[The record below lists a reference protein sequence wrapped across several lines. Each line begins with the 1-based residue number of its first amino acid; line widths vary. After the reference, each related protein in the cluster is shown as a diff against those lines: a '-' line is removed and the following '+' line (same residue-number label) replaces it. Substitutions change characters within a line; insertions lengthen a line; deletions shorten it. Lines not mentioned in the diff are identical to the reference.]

1 MPGRADSFAFAVS
14 FVRALKSKL
23 LTSSNLDMILK
34 SKDEVDAIRV
44 LSDTTY
50 APYVAKFIGKPFDIK
65 QFEDAIQESYHN
77 DYARVVRATASATAR
92 DALTLIHRKH
102 ELNCLKMIFR
112 CVMEGVPS
120 EQAKDL
126 ITPMGEYTYDHSL
139 ELLKTRDPGMIA
151 EDIKDRKARRLV
163 LDSLPECKKLGSTI
177 PLEASIDKYYYT
189 SIWNVTQQLPR
200 SDRAP
205 VENILGIEIDSANL
219 DILIRGKEAKIPAS
233 HLERFILPISYRFAS
248 EFEQAMNAPTAG
260 DALRIL
266 SSGFYSVAL
275 QRAVET
281 VKSVGSLFPVEVAM
295 KRYLASENLSVFT
308 GYPFHAGTL
317 LAYLNLKLYQ
327 TQDVR
332 GVVLGKRDGMTADK
346 IRDFLITYG
355 LI

>member
-44 LSDTTY
+44 LSDTIY

-139 ELLKTRDPGMIA
+139 ELLKIKDPGMIA

-233 HLERFILPISYRFAS
+233 HLERFILPISYRLAS

-346 IRDFLITYG
+346 IRAFLITYG

>member
-1 MPGRADSFAFAVS
+1 LPGRADSFAFAVS

-23 LTSSNLDMILK
+23 LTSGNLDMILK

-44 LSDTTY
+44 LSDTIY

-139 ELLKTRDPGMIA
+139 ELLKIKDPGMIA

-233 HLERFILPISYRFAS
+233 HLERFMLPISYRFAS

-346 IRDFLITYG
+346 IRAFLITYG

>member
-1 MPGRADSFAFAVS
+1 LPGRADSFAFAVS

-23 LTSSNLDMILK
+23 LTSGNLDMILK

-44 LSDTTY
+44 LSDTVY
-50 APYVAKFIGKPFDIK
+50 GPYVAKFIGKPFDVR
-65 QFEDAIQESYHN
+65 QFEDAIQESYHD
-77 DYARVVRATASATAR
+77 DYVRVVRATASAAAR
-92 DALTLIHRKH
+92 DALMLMHRKH
-102 ELNCLKMIFR
+102 ELDCLKTILK
-112 CVMEGVPS
+112 CVMEGIPV

-126 ITPMGEYTYDHSL
+126 ITPMGEYTYDRCL
-139 ELLKTRDPGMIA
+139 ELLKMKDPAMVV

-189 SIWNVTQQLPR
+189 SIWNVTQKLPR
-200 SDRAP
+200 SDKAP
-205 VENILGIEIDSANL
+205 IENILGVAIDSANL
-219 DILIRGKEAKIPAS
+219 GILIRGKEAKIPIS
-233 HLERFILPISYRFAS
+233 HLEKFILPIKYRLAS

-266 SSGFYSVAL
+266 SSGFYSEAL
-275 QRAVET
+275 QRAAET
-281 VKSVGSLFPVEVAM
+281 VKSVESLFPVEIAM
-295 KRYLASENLSVFT
+295 KRYLASRNLSVFT

-327 TQDVR
+327 TQDIR
-332 GVVLGKRDGMTADK
+332 AIVLGKKDGITADR

-355 LI
+355 LS

>member
-34 SKDEVDAIRV
+34 CKDEVDAIRV

-50 APYVAKFIGKPFDIK
+50 AAYVAKFIGKLFDIK
-65 QFEDAIQESYHN
+65 QFEDAIQESYHD

-92 DALTLIHRKH
+92 DALTLMHRKH
-102 ELNCLKMIFR
+102 ELNCLKMILK
-112 CVMEGVPS
+112 CVMEGIPA

-126 ITPMGEYTYDHSL
+126 IPPVGEYTYDRCL
-139 ELLKTRDPGMIA
+139 ELLKMKDLGMIA
-151 EDIKDRKARRLV
+151 EHIKDRKVRRLV

-177 PLEASIDKYYYT
+177 PLEASIDKHYYT
-189 SIWNVTQQLPR
+189 NIWNVTQRLAQ
-200 SDRAP
+200 SDKAP
-205 VENILGIEIDSANL
+205 IENILGIEIDSANL
-219 DILIRGKEAKIPAS
+219 DILIRGKEAKIPIS
-233 HLERFILPISYRFAS
+233 HLERFTLPIRYRLAS

-266 SSGFYSVAL
+266 SSGLYSVAL
-275 QRAVET
+275 QGAAET
-281 VKSVGSLFPVEVAM
+281 VKSAGSLFPVEVAM
-295 KRYLASENLSVFT
+295 KRYLASRNLSVFT

-327 TQDVR
+327 TQDIR
-332 GVVLGKRDGMTADK
+332 GIVLGKRDGMAADK

-355 LI
+355 LV

>member
-44 LSDTTY
+44 LSDTIY

-112 CVMEGVPS
+112 CVMDGVPS

-126 ITPMGEYTYDHSL
+126 ITPMGEYTYDRSL

-233 HLERFILPISYRFAS
+233 HLERFMLPISYRLAS

-346 IRDFLITYG
+346 IRAFLITYG